1 VVMGFPMAGILG
13 WQQPSLTEGIV
24 SKASG
29 FQDNP
34 NTFMITSKMNKGNSG
49 GPIFDRQGRLIGI
62 AVAKLDIK
70 AIYERKGTLPED
82 VNIGIKV
89 SRLLSFLNKS
99 GGGNQLMAP
108 EVSLEELYQSML
120 SKIVLV
126 AAEAK

>member
-1 VVMGFPMAGILG
+1 MGFPMAGILG

-29 FQDNP
+29 FRDNP
-34 NTFMITSKMNKGNSG
+34 NTFLITSKMNKGNSG

-62 AVAKLDIK
+62 AMAKLDTT
-70 AIYERKGTLPED
+70 AIYEKKGTLPED

-89 SRLLSFLNKS
+89 SRLLNFLNKS
-99 GGGNQLMAP
+99 GGGNLSTAP
-108 EVSLEELYQSML
+108 EVSLEELYQVML
-120 SKIVLV
+120 SKVVLV